1 MDRRWKDHSI
11 KFKSPNFECVPPS
24 AAATPLDATQGEEPT
39 TNCLESHAATQLSR
53 APAVPAG
60 QAPRRTVERANKTP
74 APIAGL
80 GVLFGQS
87 AFSSSAPSDA
97 KQEEKLLVVRGDS
110 SGQQEH
116 LTDWHVQEPPDET
129 CAASEMAP
137 SSAALLKGEE
147 HRYDAARTESVEEEK
162 RGLSPT
168 ETASSSS
175 LSSSSSSSPLPHQWR
190 PISANVVNVLGSM
203 LHTSSPPS
211 TGWAIQGGAASD
223 PSDRSPLSLSHCR
236 IPRARQSILLT
247 VLPCFSGAP
256 ALSPQPDADTK
267 SLPASAVT
275 AQQLAHSTSTALP
288 PTPPARAPPPM
299 PTVTQASASNTSVDT
314 PTLDA
319 TSPPVRASPLPP
331 KKNYM
336 TINAPSPVE
345 PPSRPPPSRPEERGV
360 V

>member
-11 KFKSPNFECVPPS
+11 KFKSPNSECAQPS
-24 AAATPLDATQGEEPT
+24 AAATPLDATQGEKPT

-203 LHTSSPPS
+203 LHTSSPP
-211 TGWAIQGGAASD
+211 
-223 PSDRSPLSLSHCR
+223 
-236 IPRARQSILLT
+236 
-247 VLPCFSGAP
+247 
-256 ALSPQPDADTK
+256 
-267 SLPASAVT
+267 
-275 AQQLAHSTSTALP
+275 
-288 PTPPARAPPPM
+288 ARAGRYRAEQPPIR
-299 PTVTQASASNTSVDT
+299 
-314 PTLDA
+314 A
-319 TSPPVRASPLPP
+319 TGHLCPFPIAEFHVHGSQ
-331 KKNYM
+331 YC
-336 TINAPSPVE
+336 
-345 PPSRPPPSRPEERGV
+345 
-360 V
+360 